1 MITKKKL
8 KEEIITYDIITYKDD
23 DGKDIEYVEVTL
35 VDSAMAITEYLA
47 RYIGSESDKQQ
58 GSSTFYV
65 SDNEEKFTQIAER
78 ILNDNIKKLIRVRLY
93 ESWFQN

>member
-35 VDSAMAITEYLA
+35 VD
-47 RYIGSESDKQQ
+47 
-58 GSSTFYV
+58 
-65 SDNEEKFTQIAER
+65 R
-78 ILNDNIKKLIRVRLY
+78 IIDVYMDTR
-93 ESWFQN
+93 

>member
-35 VDSAMAITEYLA
+35 VDRIIDEVNIGILA
-47 RYIGSESDKQQ
+47 NKILE
-58 GSSTFYV
+58 
-65 SDNEEKFTQIAER
+65 DN
-78 ILNDNIKKLIRVRLY
+78 LY
-93 ESWFQN
+93 KE